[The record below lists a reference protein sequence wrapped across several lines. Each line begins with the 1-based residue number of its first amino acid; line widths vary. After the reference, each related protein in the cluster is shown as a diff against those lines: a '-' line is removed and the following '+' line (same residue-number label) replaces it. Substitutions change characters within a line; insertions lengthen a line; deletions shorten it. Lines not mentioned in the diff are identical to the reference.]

1 MLIVRIVGGE
11 ESSTRGCTA
20 LADGLERLLPLH
32 RLHGLRLLGL
42 EESRH
47 WRAVRRV
54 AWAETL
60 DIEGRR
66 VHRTDGGWMWD
77 AKSDSNKGLRIEEV
91 SEP

>member
-1 MLIVRIVGGE
+1 MLIVRIVGE
-11 ESSTRGCTA
+11 ESSTRGCTV

-54 AWAETL
+54 AWAGTL

-66 VHRTDGGWMWD
+66 VHRADGGWMWD
-77 AKSDSNKGLRIEEV
+77 AKSDPNKGLRIEEV